1 MINRG
6 RCTVIPLL
14 ASFPQRLF
22 SHNINYFL
30 RKLLPPCRS
39 FRGGRRCP
47 PRPSLR
53 SGRNVLRR
61 RKAKKRREITPRPAS
76 FVRGRFAVA
85 AGGRGLRS
93 APTASGLPLRCLR
106 WRRVFGCAWSLFGG
120 GDASRWSPS
129 HPPKSLAFGV
139 IFAALGTRQ
148 TPPRSRKH

>member
-30 RKLLPPCRS
+30 RELLPPCRP

-53 SGRNVLRR
+53 SGRYVLRR
-61 RKAKKRREITPRPAS
+61 RKAKKRRRKTPRPAS

-106 WRRVFGCAWSLFGG
+106 WRRVFGFAWSLFGG
-120 GDASRWSPS
+120 CDGSRWSPS
-129 HPPKSLAFGV
+129 HPPKSLASGV
-139 IFAALGTRQ
+139 ILASFGTRQ
-148 TPPRSRKH
+148 TPPRCRKH